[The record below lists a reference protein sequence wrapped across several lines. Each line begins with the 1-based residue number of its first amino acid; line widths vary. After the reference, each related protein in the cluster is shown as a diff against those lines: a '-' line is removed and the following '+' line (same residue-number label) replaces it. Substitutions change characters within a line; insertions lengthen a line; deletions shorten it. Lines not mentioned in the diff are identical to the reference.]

1 MKQFAYFQPEYV
13 SKFKCDGSKCDARCC
28 KGWTITIDAATYK
41 KYSRIKPKSMAKEIT
56 SYMKFDSE
64 RGEYVVQLTQ
74 ILKGSLWQNSS
85 SAPNQ
90 NTSIASKEVTSH
102 IDYNNIPISQII
114 KDLPCPFLTADR
126 LCGIQLN
133 YGEEFLSQTCVTY
146 PRRTHAIG
154 KFFERSMTLTCPVA
168 AELILFNLE
177 PMKFE
182 FVEVPDKVHSKHG
195 RIRITKKPV
204 DKQNADFI
212 REIQITMIS
221 LLQRRQFT
229 LDERLILLGLFLDRL
244 QECKA
249 ENQDTEILPDLI
261 EIYRS
266 EEFLSEEMLPWVQ
279 SFVFDASKFI
289 SFMLKFISYTL
300 DILKREGGRRFL
312 TAFEK
317 TLSIKPDENEEIS
330 IPEVT
335 ANFKELVDARKDFL
349 DKYSP
354 FLENYL
360 VNELFF
366 DFYPWRFHEE
376 SFTKNFA
383 VFLISYKIFELMTF
397 ATVQSGLDSKEDLL
411 AMVDWFMT
419 KTDHNPA
426 LYERFLELL
435 EDVDN
440 TYLLMVTLL

>member
-1 MKQFAYFQPEYV
+1 MAKQFLYFQPEYV
-13 SKFKCDGSKCDARCC
+13 NRFRCTGGGVCLNNCCDRPWD
-28 KGWTITIDAATYK
+28 ITIDNAAYK
-41 KYSRIKPKSMAKEIT
+41 KYRNIKPAAKAKEIISHIKYVDAKN
-56 SYMKFDSE
+56 SYMLLG
-64 RGEYVVQLTQ
+64 R
-74 ILKGSLWQNSS
+74 
-85 SAPNQ
+85 
-90 NTSIASKEVTSH
+90 
-102 IDYNNIPISQII
+102 
-114 KDLPCPFLTADR
+114 PCPFLTENKM
-126 LCGIQLN
+126 CGIQLN
-133 YGEEFLSQTCVTY
+133 YGEEFLSHTCATY
-146 PRRTHAIG
+146 PRRTYAVG
-154 KFFERSMTLTCPVA
+154 NFFERSLTLTCPVA

-195 RIRITKKPV
+195 RIQITKKPV
-204 DKQNADFI
+204 DEYNADFVL
-212 REIQITMIS
+212 EIQITMIS

-244 QECKA
+244 QEYKA
-249 ENQDTEILPDLI
+249 ENQDTEILLDLI

-266 EEFLSEEMLPWVQ
+266 EEFLSEEMLPLVQ

-289 SFMLKFISYTL
+289 SFMIKFISCTL
-300 DILKREGGRRFL
+300 DILKVRKGRRFL

-330 IPEVT
+330 ISEVT
-335 ANFKELVDARKDFL
+335 ANFKELVDAHKDFL

-360 VNELFF
+360 VNELFYS
-366 DFYPWRFHEE
+366 FYPWRFHEE

-397 ATVQSGLDSKEDLL
+397 ATVHSGLDSKEDLL
-411 AMVDWFMT
+411 AMVDWFMMR
-419 KTDHNPA
+419 TDHSSD
-426 LYERFLELL
+426 LYKRFLELL
-435 EDVDN
+435 EGVDN